1 MVKKYKKPNWQWV
14 QVGERDIRLFKTIL
28 EQKSLRRTEVI
39 EHIFDGK
46 DFYAEL
52 RLRKLKRFGYLNA
65 VRLWF
70 REPESYLLGE
80 AGVET
85 LRENGSCIGNLGFPI
100 VAGRTFPSPQTKIE
114 PAAYEHDVKVTQVR
128 FLFERLRFC
137 RDWHSEKL
145 LRMGTVG
152 ERKVP
157 DGFFTNN
164 GRGIAVEVEISPKK
178 AETYRKIFRVYDKDR
193 KITDI
198 FYICGDPSILRK
210 IKDLSYGTTDK
221 IYWFVLLSELMHFK
235 ADALLRSH
243 SQKSTLK
250 ELLQQPT
257 NRIPNQ
263 TVAG

>member
-1 MVKKYKKPNWQWV
+1 M
-14 QVGERDIRLFKTIL
+14 RLFKTIL

-39 EHIFDGK
+39 EQIFDGK

-52 RLRKLKRFGYLNA
+52 RLRKLKRFGYLNS

-80 AGVET
+80 AGVEV
-85 LRENGSCIGNLGFPI
+85 LRENGCCIGNLGFPI
-100 VAGRTFPSPQTKIE
+100 VAGRTFPSPQTKID
-114 PAAYEHDVKVTQVR
+114 PAAYEHDIKVTQVR

-137 RDWHSEKL
+137 QDWHSEKL
-145 LRMGTVG
+145 LRMGTAG

-164 GRGIAVEVEISPKK
+164 GKGIAVEVELSPKK
-178 AETYRKIFRVYDKDR
+178 VETYQKIFRVYDKDK

-198 FYICGDPSILRK
+198 LYLGGNPSILQK
-210 IKDLSYGTTDK
+210 IQRLSDSMPYKT
-221 IYWFVLLSELMHFK
+221 YWFVLLSELMHFK

-250 ELLQQPT
+250 GLLE
-257 NRIPNQ
+257 RPNS
-263 TVAG
+263 

>member
-1 MVKKYKKPNWQWV
+1 MVKKYKKLNWQWV
-14 QVGERDIRLFKTIL
+14 QIGERDMRLFKTIL

-39 EHIFDGK
+39 EQIFDGK

-80 AGVET
+80 AGVEV
-85 LRENGSCIGNLGFPI
+85 LRENGCCIGNLGFPI

-114 PAAYEHDVKVTQVR
+114 PAAYEHDIKVTQVR

-137 RDWHSEKL
+137 QDWHSEKL
-145 LRMGTVG
+145 LRMGTTG

-164 GRGIAVEVEISPKK
+164 GKGIAVEVEISPKK
-178 AETYRKIFRVYDKDR
+178 AETYRKIFRVYDKDQ

-198 FYICGDPSILRK
+198 FYICGDDAIFQK
-210 IKDLSYGTTDK
+210 IKNLSFGATLK
-221 IYWFVLLSELMHFK
+221 NYWFVLYGNLMRFK
-235 ADALLRSH
+235 AHTILRSH
-243 SQKSTLK
+243 GKNSPLK
-250 ELLQQPT
+250 GLLEGSSDRT
-257 NRIPNQ
+257 VNQ
-263 TVAG
+263 TVTE

>member
-1 MVKKYKKPNWQWV
+1 M
-14 QVGERDIRLFKTIL
+14 
-28 EQKSLRRTEVI
+28 

-46 DFYAEL
+46 DFYAEI

-80 AGVET
+80 AGVEV

-114 PAAYEHDVKVTQVR
+114 PAAYEHDIKVTQVR

-145 LRMGTVG
+145 LRMGTAG

-157 DGFFTNN
+157 DGFFTHN
-164 GRGIAVEVEISPKK
+164 GKGIAVEIELSAKK
-178 AETYRKIFRVYDKDR
+178 AETYRKIFRVYDKDQ

-198 FYICGDPSILRK
+198 FYICGDDTIFQK
-210 IKDLSYGTTDK
+210 IKTLSFGTTLK
-221 IYWFVLLSELMHFK
+221 HYWFVTFRNLMESK
-235 ADALLRSH
+235 ASTILRSH
-243 SQKSTLK
+243 SRNSPLSDFLGVRKNDWQETK
-250 ELLQQPT
+250 
-257 NRIPNQ
+257 I
-263 TVAG
+263 